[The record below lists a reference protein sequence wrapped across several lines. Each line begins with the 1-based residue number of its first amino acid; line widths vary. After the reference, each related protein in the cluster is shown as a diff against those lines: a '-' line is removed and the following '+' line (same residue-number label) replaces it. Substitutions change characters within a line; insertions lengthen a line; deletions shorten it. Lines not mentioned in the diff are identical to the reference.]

1 MTTMTDPPQSKGF
14 RLSQLIYDTR
24 YRSITIQTIA
34 MIAFMGAIAYLA
46 RNTIINL
53 ENLGKDISFGFLSS
67 PANYDIN
74 QQLIPYESSDTHLRA
89 ATVGLLN
96 TLLIAV
102 LGCTLATIIGV
113 VAGVLRL
120 SNNWLTAR
128 IMTVYVE
135 SFRNIPVLIWILVFM
150 AVFSEALPQPRAFRG
165 EDAQSSMWLWDT
177 VALTNR
183 GTYVPAPVWEAGS
196 VFVVIAFLLSI
207 VGAWMFGRWA
217 MRRFEATGEIL
228 PTFWIKLAIIVV
240 PTVLVFFALGR
251 PIGFPCRN

>member
-150 AVFSEALPQPRAFRG
+150 AVFSEALPQPPRFPWRRCP
-165 EDAQSSMWLWDT
+165 EQH
-177 VALTNR
+177 VALGYGCLDQPRHLRSRTRLGSWIGVCRHCLPALYR
-183 GTYVPAPVWEAGS
+183 GRLDVRTLGDA
-196 VFVVIAFLLSI
+196 
-207 VGAWMFGRWA
+207 
-217 MRRFEATGEIL
+217 
-228 PTFWIKLAIIVV
+228 
-240 PTVLVFFALGR
+240 ALRSDG
-251 PIGFPCRN
+251 